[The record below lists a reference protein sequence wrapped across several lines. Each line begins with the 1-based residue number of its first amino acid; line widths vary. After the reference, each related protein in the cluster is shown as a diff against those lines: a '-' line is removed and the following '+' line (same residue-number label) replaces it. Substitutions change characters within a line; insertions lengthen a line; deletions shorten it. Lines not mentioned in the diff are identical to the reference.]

1 MWYLLINVQS
11 TTCCSVC
18 IKPTSILTNLPSE
31 DKYKLLDLNRATGL
45 LFLSLFFH
53 TFLLSL
59 RDLRAHYRLTT
70 ASSKSSAKFVWKWN
84 HTAFLLTL
92 DVFNFELASL
102 WTNQLRALGAGLRQH
117 IWLRTLRKLQERK
130 CDVALTHNKNGKAI
144 SQTVLNLLCLHPSCS
159 KFVTDT

>member
-1 MWYLLINVQS
+1 MWHLSINVQP
-11 TTCCSVC
+11 TTCWSVC
-18 IKPTSILTNLPSE
+18 IKPTSILTNLPS
-31 DKYKLLDLNRATGL
+31 DKYKLLDLNRAPGL
-45 LFLSLFFH
+45 LFLSFFH

-84 HTAFLLTL
+84 HTAFVLTL
-92 DVFNFELASL
+92 DMFNFELASL

-144 SQTVLNLLCLHPSCS
+144 SQNCVEFIVFTPVLQ
-159 KFVTDT
+159 